1 MEVVSTASRDQSGA
15 AKCGQQQKK
24 LVFLAIVCFLCHNYW
39 EDRRAFP
46 RSLRM
51 EGLMNYGGPKHYS
64 ELPNIRREAS
74 SSDNYL
80 SSSEDSDS
88 DDEAAEILDL
98 IPTDS
103 TAFKQLLA
111 SKIIDSPVSQSES
124 LERLRLLERAL
135 RSEENEGQMYKKVVD
150 RILSRRQHHGEKSN
164 LAAAS
169 STSNRT
175 SKMMKCSSKL
185 VKGDYKIARMAA
197 VLASAMNI
205 YSLRCRFAPAAVKD
219 NVLSKFEYTMQLL
232 ACTIPGEACVLELGV
247 GSGAVAFVLDR
258 LLQDPSLHLGI
269 DPFPDVYGEP
279 GHFFTKK
286 LLPRTSMHFA
296 PGILYSRS
304 CSNEST
310 TTTTTQSIRE
320 GEEEMEPCQVRKHS
334 LRACEQTV
342 GEKFTAIVVDCRGAF
357 PQIISEHHG
366 LLKYTQWI
374 LIKHDHGEEA
384 AAELNAKF
392 RANGFVRTVGMPTEG
407 WGYKAD
413 RNVFFIEVWEKAVQ
427 TTNAMCHRK
436 NELLTTAET
445 AADKLNFYSASSN
458 ERQVEMKNKAP
469 STINMTE
476 EIERANERK
485 EGIQQIDG
493 GFQEQDDAAAGRRW
507 FSRTRSQ
514 L

>member
-135 RSEENEGQMYKKVVD
+135 RSEENEGSESKKDGQMYKKVVD

-219 NVLSKFEYTMQLL
+219 NVLSKFEYTMQ
-232 ACTIPGEACVLELGV
+232 VLE
-247 GSGAVAFVLDR
+247 R
-258 LLQDPSLHLGI
+258 LLSFLVI
-269 DPFPDVYGEP
+269 C
-279 GHFFTKK
+279 
-286 LLPRTSMHFA
+286 SSSSSSSSSSSN
-296 PGILYSRS
+296 ISSSR
-304 CSNEST
+304 
-310 TTTTTQSIRE
+310 RR
-320 GEEEMEPCQVRKHS
+320 RK
-334 LRACEQTV
+334 
-342 GEKFTAIVVDCRGAF
+342 
-357 PQIISEHHG
+357 ISE
-366 LLKYTQWI
+366 K
-374 LIKHDHGEEA
+374 KKKKVDHQCEYWM
-384 AAELNAKF
+384 LC
-392 RANGFVRTVGMPTEG
+392 
-407 WGYKAD
+407 D
-413 RNVFFIEVWEKAVQ
+413 RP
-427 TTNAMCHRK
+427 
-436 NELLTTAET
+436 TTAGSKF
-445 AADKLNFYSASSN
+445 ALRD
-458 ERQVEMKNKAP
+458 
-469 STINMTE
+469 
-476 EIERANERK
+476 
-485 EGIQQIDG
+485 
-493 GFQEQDDAAAGRRW
+493 
-507 FSRTRSQ
+507 
-514 L
+514 